1 MGTKDKMSDIDFLRD
16 KIDKI
21 DDEMLRLN
29 AKRISVSEDIAE
41 YKKNLG
47 LPIYDA
53 KREEDKLRR
62 ISEKTSLDMLDANI
76 NLYKLLADESQ
87 KRQKEVMSGK
97 CYGLIGKNISHS
109 LSPEV
114 HRMLG
119 TINYKLIEIR
129 DKEELRAILKD
140 ESYSGFN
147 VTSPYKKSII
157 KYLDEVTK
165 EALSVNA
172 VNTIYRTED
181 GRLIGDNTDIYGF
194 MKLVEPASPRGKD
207 VLILGS
213 GGGAAAAAKG
223 MRNLGAENITVVSR
237 SPAQAVN
244 KLRGLVDRIISYQ
257 ELSNIS
263 DPDIIVNATNVGMH
277 PYNGNSPF
285 IKAGISVPKFEGASF
300 AIDLIY
306 NPYRTRFLLDYKD
319 MGKNIMSGLSMLIW
333 QAIKSEKIWGRIR
346 EDVDERHLA
355 EIITRRCLMKQLN
368 IAFIG
373 MPGSGKSS
381 ISRRL
386 AKSMDREFI
395 DIDRISEKQMNKTIQ
410 EVIVDEDLGEK
421 YFRKIETSVLAR
433 ECKKSGKVIA
443 TGGGSIIRKIN
454 RNCIRQNSIVVYM
467 RRPLKLITT
476 KNRPI
481 SKKEGVLNIYKKR
494 SGIYKNTADIIIF
507 NDRMFGGTGPGGRS
521 KNYDRDINGF
531 ALELRELIE
540 KKVYEM
546 AARNEDN
553 RNKRT

>member
-1 MGTKDKMSDIDFLRD
+1 MKIKCETSDIDLLRE

-21 DDEMLRLN
+21 DEEMMRLN
-29 AKRISVSEDIAE
+29 ALRISISEDIAK

-47 LPIYDA
+47 LPIYDS
-53 KREEDKLRR
+53 KREDEKLRS
-62 ISEKTSLDMLDANI
+62 ISDKTSLDMLGSNI
-76 NLYKLLADESQ
+76 KLYKLLAEES
-87 KRQKEVMSGK
+87 KNRQQEVMKGK

-109 LSPEV
+109 LSPDV

-119 TINYKLIEIR
+119 TINYELLEIR
-129 DKEELRAILKD
+129 DKEDLTDVLKD
-140 ESYSGFN
+140 ERYSGFN

-172 VNTIYRTED
+172 VNTITRTED

-194 MKLVEPASPRGKD
+194 MKLAEVASPSGKD
-207 VLILGS
+207 ILILGS
-213 GGGAAAAAKG
+213 GGGAAAASKG
-223 MRNLGAENITVVSR
+223 MRNLGAKNITVVSR
-237 SPAQAVN
+237 NPDQAVK
-244 KLRGLVDRIISYQ
+244 KLRGLADRAISYQ
-257 ELSNIS
+257 ELSNI
-263 DPDIIVNATNVGMH
+263 DNPDIIVNATNVGMH

-319 MGKNIMSGLSMLIW
+319 MGKNIMSGLPMLIW
-333 QAIKSEKIWGRIR
+333 QAIKTEKIWGRIG
-346 EDVDERHLA
+346 EDIDEKQLA

-368 IAFIG
+368 VAFIG

-386 AKSMDREFI
+386 AKIMNREFL

-410 EVIVDEDLGEK
+410 DVIVDEDLGEK
-421 YFRKIETSVLAR
+421 YFRKIETAVLAR

-454 RNCIRQNSIVVYM
+454 RNCIRQNSIVIYM

-481 SKKEGVLNIYKKR
+481 SKREGVFNIYKKR
-494 SGIYKNTADIIIF
+494 SGIYKNTADIIIL
-507 NDRMFGGTGPGGRS
+507 NDRMFGGTALGGKS
-521 KNYDRDINGF
+521 KTYNKDINRF
-531 ALELRELIE
+531 ALELKEIIE
-540 KKVYEM
+540 NKLYEM

-553 RNKRT
+553 HNKWT